1 MNFNQADSQVWQ
13 ALNRLRAPEM
23 QALLKFFQNQA
34 EHAKTSLIYVEG
46 VQLHRLQGRAGYL
59 EDLLEAVEQ
68 AASVLEKV
76 R

>member
-1 MNFNQADSQVWQ
+1 MNFNQADVQVWQ
-13 ALNRLRAPEM
+13 ALNRLKAPEM
-23 QALLKFFQNQA
+23 QALLKFFHNQA
-34 EHAKTSLIYVEG
+34 EHTKASLIHAEG

-68 AASVLEKV
+68 AVSVLEKV

>member
-1 MNFNQADSQVWQ
+1 MNFNQADPQVWQ
-13 ALNRLRAPEM
+13 ALNRLKAPEM
-23 QALLKFFQNQA
+23 QALLKFFHNQA
-34 EHAKTSLIYVEG
+34 EHAKTSLIHAEG

-68 AASVLEKV
+68 AVSVLEKV

>member
-1 MNFNQADSQVWQ
+1 MNFNQADAQVWQ
-13 ALNRLRAPEM
+13 AVHRLQAPEM

-34 EHAKTSLIYVEG
+34 EHAKTSLIHAEG

-59 EDLLEAVEQ
+59 EDLLGAVEQ
-68 AASVLEKV
+68 AASVLEKA